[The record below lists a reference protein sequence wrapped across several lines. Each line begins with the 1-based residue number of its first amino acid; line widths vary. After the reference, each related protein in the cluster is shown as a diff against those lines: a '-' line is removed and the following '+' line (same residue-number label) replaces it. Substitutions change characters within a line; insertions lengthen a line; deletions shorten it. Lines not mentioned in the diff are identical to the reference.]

1 MINPTHIIIGTI
13 IVILI
18 MVRIVVWCVV
28 MYVRNTNRVIDE
40 LMKQLKEKQKDEK

>member
-1 MINPTHIIIGTI
+1 MICNMEIVLDLTFIGI
-13 IVILI
+13 S
-18 MVRIVVWCVV
+18 VWCAV